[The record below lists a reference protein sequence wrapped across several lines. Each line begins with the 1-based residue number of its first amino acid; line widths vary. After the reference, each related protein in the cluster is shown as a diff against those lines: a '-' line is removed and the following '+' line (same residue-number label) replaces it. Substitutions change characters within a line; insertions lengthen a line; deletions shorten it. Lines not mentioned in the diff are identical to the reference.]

1 MASRKNAKFST
12 KIQFYLKHRESRIL
26 KLCNDTIGPVPND
39 SLTRAIFKLLS
50 KPVDNRRIIQLLAEN
65 NKKRTSTKSTAS
77 HSTLKTPQM
86 TPQMTPQTTMTTT
99 TLTSSAFTGALPL
112 IAGTGTTSSVT
123 PFSGAAA
130 STSVVPSLPEYQKE
144 VERFRGRII
153 CQDNTCI
160 IDPAASPKNDNNS
173 NPRTHSFRIVSFS
186 KEGNSGS
193 SSSSNG
199 GGSGSHKASSSSD
212 CSSSPLGGDGGRDSV
227 DEQIHNLSSP
237 PAASTQAGLKA
248 ILMCFSCKLSFGT
261 CRSFIAHAKMEHSLT
276 LNDYE
281 RMLLEKN
288 YSSAIIQTNTERQFY
303 FLVPFEEKS
312 SANSSSSNPSI
323 KSSMDSGEERFKSS
337 ISHGLSSAVGGGGS
351 QQLSP
356 QQQQQQQ
363 QVEQHPSSVTSPE
376 KSPGSI
382 SFEGGF
388 PKLTPSSMLYDMD
401 NKLQA
406 SWKLAAEKYSNAM
419 NESVA
424 AAAAAAAVAAAQ
436 EEKNA
441 ASGKLLTDFLTQ
453 QKMLSAAE
461 NLYNKQNKFLE
472 LMNTNPLAAAAA
484 KAAAVTGSGVDGSS
498 DFQMA
503 KKYNA
508 MDLYKQLMAANNF
521 RPEVLDLKEELK
533 SEHQI
538 SVKKLETEASAA
550 FRNSNFAPN
559 ISTRNSCKT
568 LKCPQ
573 CNWHYKYQETLEIHM
588 REKHPDGET
597 ACSYCL
603 AGQQHPRLARGE
615 SYTCGYKPYRCDICN
630 YSTTTKGNLSIHMQ
644 SDKHLNNMQDL
655 NGMMNKGNQNFLNLA
670 TLQATEKV
678 NTSRNQYMQAT
689 SPLSLTTKL
698 APSPKE
704 SQPSSYDSNRPKS
717 FFKCDICNYDTNI
730 ARNLRIHMTSEKH
743 ISNLNSLQSSYSQL
757 KNLQSMSSSAAA
769 ENLDYLSA
777 LNLNAL
783 KDESSSLSSRVED
796 YSNSTLKPLSIPSSP
811 FAPIDPTPPISSSTA
826 NSTPTPESLFLNNPS
841 PFSASSDTDRLA
853 AGEFYQLD
861 EDKNPLHFEP
871 PIRITLDP
879 STYYTC
885 LICSDF
891 DTNNLEELKKHVIK
905 DRLTSNIAM
914 DTIVIAA
921 ASCECLLCGFR
932 SQTAD
937 KHDLERHLKTEAH
950 LKRLDLMIHLLEG
963 RDKAIGKLRQFCGS
977 ELYKKL
983 SLIFPLAEE
992 SKFPYEEMPSIG
1004 EISRSP
1010 LSLLLEP
1017 KTELVEREFG
1027 TSNGIDNEG
1036 CQPHPDNVQIKCNC
1050 CNYYTTSLEK
1060 IGIHSLSE
1068 KHIFRRICFDYLL
1081 LISSEKNT
1089 TTGGGGSLSPL
1100 NLQQQHCMKGEE
1112 NRPGS
1117 AGSGGGGLLLRPGQQ
1132 HLMLTCV
1139 PCGYKTD
1146 HIYYMIHHL
1155 RKSCKVEQNI
1165 NLLGLRNIFK
1175 LTPKGADPQD
1185 AMDSASAAT
1194 GDNNNG
1200 STTLGTLC
1208 SILQEKKPWNGENCN
1223 GKNGGSGGTGN
1234 TTGSTGSSGSGTNG
1248 EGTCKDRCLVCSVCN
1263 NFSSKKINVMQHLL
1277 ANHNVGNELLG
1288 QDFPTLNVPSAI
1300 QKKPFD
1306 YLRTLTEARSA
1317 QNLRL
1322 IEKVTFMNDTF
1333 AFKENCN
1340 DLKHGNLAEIL
1351 ETYMGGGGGKDGEK
1365 MEKHQTQTVSCPLCP
1380 ETFLDQVNVETHV
1393 IRVHNIKMEGLNRLL
1408 KLVDTSQFLKTTK
1421 QQQLGSSPDKSPKKE
1436 TSPSPEIKCS
1446 FCKVCFDS
1454 MVDLKIHCNESNHF
1468 KRNAD
1473 SEDLACF
1480 LNDCKDAFDNLSDLH
1495 QHFKANHLNF
1505 LISENHTYKYRC
1517 KLCPF
1522 AFKTHEKLNR
1532 HLFYHSL
1539 RESTKCFYCDA
1550 TFKNINSLTGHIAEK
1565 HPQESTA
1572 QKGATDTQQ
1581 QESASILFFKDLKRK
1596 MMNNKNGMSP
1606 KSDRSQA
1613 RDSADEDRLSEKSM
1627 SSKSSLYYD
1636 KSLDGSDGGG
1646 VGGGGKLACT
1656 DCRFNF
1662 TDAAALERHMATAF
1676 HMSKEKEKAAADSL
1690 AGMVNK
1696 QQLFY
1701 DIKSEKFTNPNR
1713 PFKCTICMESFT
1725 QKNILLV
1732 HYNSVSHLNKL
1743 KKLKSD
1749 KQQQQQPSH
1758 QFPFQIGASMGEGG
1772 GDGCEHGDR
1781 TPMDFKPFGLQMFG
1795 EGGEKRKDLEEKET
1809 ARKKFKCDI
1818 CNVAYSQGSTLD
1830 IHMRSV
1836 LHQTR
1841 ACRLQERSMFNN
1853 QLQNMDCK
1861 KKSEFPLI
1869 QTIPESH
1876 ESPNFIDD
1884 TPLRKLKSPAELQQ
1898 QQQTVQQQQ
1907 QQQQLTPQP
1916 PMLNPMMGALGLATA
1931 GVPAMDK
1938 PEIVLCECCFQV
1950 FHNKATLET
1959 HLELS
1964 PECLA
1969 LKKKLLDSSNVAQE
1983 NFVESFQQQ
1992 QALNDLTKVNPLP
2005 GFDLNPEALLGKT
2018 PFPLDPT
2025 ANLMDPNFLKNA
2037 SLLQFATDPNNKLG
2051 PNALNV
2057 LNFMHFH
2064 HLMSLSYLN
2073 LAPQLN
2079 FGAVP
2084 QKVPDITAKTDL
2096 EKVIPVDKTKLPPG
2110 MLQSNLNGKPP
2121 LDMNLMAHN
2130 LENKMPPQPPQ
2141 QQPCTQKRARTRITD
2156 EQLRILRSH
2165 FDINNSPSEESIQEM
2180 SMKANLPPKVVKH
2193 WFRNTLFKER
2203 QRSKDSPY
2211 NFSIPPSTKLN
2222 VEEYERTGETKVVDL
2237 DTSFKSNDSQDISQN
2252 AVDLKMNEMK
2262 QSFSKSLMESL
2273 SKHQANQELGNFQLN
2288 KNLFP
2293 DNFANDFQ
2301 AQHEQASQLQANVAN
2316 FFSQAPD
2323 LNLNNLGKELMSNK
2337 KKKIKSETSSN
2348 ASPIPADLQIDSSNS
2363 SPLPM
2368 RPPSAISLKKHMEA
2382 RPLGTPVL
2390 MEEIKIP
2397 SPIESPVLS
2406 PPSSITSGM
2415 HQQMAQNQAIT
2426 CSNGKRANRT
2436 RFTDYQIKV
2445 LQEFFEN
2452 NSYPKDSD
2460 LEYLS
2465 KLLMLSPRVI
2475 VVWFQNA
2482 RQKQRKIYE
2491 NQPNPTFETD
2501 EKKAININ
2509 YTCKKCNLVFQRYY
2523 ELIRHQKNHCFKEES
2538 NKRSA
2543 KAQLAA
2549 AQIAHSF
2556 TSGSE
2561 DSDSSLDVSRRDF
2574 QPRENDCPF

>member
-12 KIQFYLKHRESRIL
+12 QVQFYLKHRETRIL
-26 KLCNDTIGPVPND
+26 KLCNDTIGSVPND
-39 SLTRAIFKLLS
+39 SLSRAIFKLLS
-50 KPVDNRRIIQLLAEN
+50 KPVDNRRIIQLLAD
-65 NKKRTSTKSTAS
+65 KRSSTKSTAS
-77 HSTLKTPQM
+77 HSTVK
-86 TPQMTPQTTMTTT
+86 TPQTTGTP
-99 TLTSSAFTGALPL
+99 TGALTATIP
-112 IAGTGTTSSVT
+112 TSLAT
-123 PFSGAAA
+123 A
-130 STSVVPSLPEYQKE
+130 SAPAPASLSLPEYQKD

-160 IDPAASPKNDNNS
+160 IDPMASPKNDNNS

-186 KEGNSGS
+186 KESSNSNS
-193 SSSSNG
+193 SS
-199 GGSGSHKASSSSD
+199 HKVSSD
-212 CSSSPLGGDGGRDSV
+212 CSSSPLGGDGGLDSAE
-227 DEQIHNLSSP
+227 EQAQNLSSTST
-237 PAASTQAGLKA
+237 ASTQQAGHKA

-288 YSSAIIQTNTERQFY
+288 YSSAIIQTTTEKQFY

-312 SANSSSSNPSI
+312 SANNNNNNNNNNITSI
-323 KSSMDSGEERFKSS
+323 KSSMESGEERFKSGS
-337 ISHGLSSAVGGGGS
+337 GTGSNGGHS

-356 QQQQQQQ
+356 LQQAHHHQQQQQQQ
-363 QVEQHPSSVTSPE
+363 LQPTSVQTPE

-382 SFEGGF
+382 SYDGVY

-406 SWKLAAEKYSNAM
+406 SWKLAAEKYNNAM

-424 AAAAAAAVAAAQ
+424 AAAAAAAAAAQ

-441 ASGKLLTDFLTQ
+441 AASGKMLTDFLTQ

-461 NLYNKQNKFLE
+461 NLYSKQNKFLE
-472 LMNTNPLAAAAA
+472 LMNSNPLAAASA
-484 KAAAVTGSGVDGSS
+484 KAAAAAGAGTDGAS
-498 DFQMA
+498 DYHLA

-508 MDLYKQLMAANNF
+508 MDLYKQLMAANTF
-521 RPEVLDLKEELK
+521 RPEGLELK
-533 SEHQI
+533 DELKAEHQI
-538 SVKKLETEASAA
+538 SVKKLETEPTAA
-550 FRNSNFAPN
+550 FRNNSFAPN

-670 TLQATEKV
+670 TLQANEKV
-678 NTSRNQYMQAT
+678 NTSRNQYMPAT
-689 SPLSLTTKL
+689 SPLSLSTKL
-698 APSPKE
+698 PQQTKE
-704 SQPSSYDSNRPKS
+704 SPSSYEPNRPKS

-743 ISNLNSLQSSYSQL
+743 ISNLNSLQSSYNQL
-757 KNLQSMSSSAAA
+757 KNLQTMSSPES
-769 ENLDYLSA
+769 LDYLSA

-783 KDESSSLSSRVED
+783 KEESPLNRVED
-796 YSNSTLKPLSIPSSP
+796 YTNSTLKPLPISSSP
-811 FAPIDPTPPISSSTA
+811 FAPIDPTPVSTA

-841 PFSASSDTDRLA
+841 PFSGGSEAERSTTSD
-853 AGEFYQLD
+853 FQQHQQHQQLD

-871 PIRITLDP
+871 PIRVTLDP

-932 SQTAD
+932 ASPTAD
-937 KHDLERHLKTEAH
+937 KQHELERHLKSEAH

-963 RDKAIGKLRQFCGS
+963 RDKAVGKLKQFCGT
-977 ELYKKL
+977 ELFKKL

-992 SKFPYEEMPSIG
+992 SKFPFEEMPSIG

-1010 LSLLLEP
+1010 LTLLLEP
-1017 KTELVEREFG
+1017 KTELIERDFG
-1027 TSNGIDNEG
+1027 GSNGIENEG
-1036 CQPHPDNVQIKCNC
+1036 NHPHPDNVQIKCNC

-1060 IGIHSLSE
+1060 IGLHSLSE

-1081 LISSEKNT
+1081 LISSEKNASS
-1089 TTGGGGSLSPL
+1089 GGPSSPL
-1100 NLQQQHCMKGEE
+1100 NLQHNSMKGEDG
-1112 NRPGS
+1112 RPGS
-1117 AGSGGGGLLLRPGQQ
+1117 AASLLLRGGGQ
-1132 HLMLTCV
+1132 LMLTCV
-1139 PCGYKTD
+1139 PCGFKTD

-1175 LTPKGADPQD
+1175 LTPKGADSQD

-1194 GDNNNG
+1194 GDNSG
-1200 STTLGTLC
+1200 GAAVSALC

-1223 GKNGGSGGTGN
+1223 GKTGGAGSGGD
-1234 TTGSTGSSGSGTNG
+1234 
-1248 EGTCKDRCLVCSVCN
+1248 GTCKDRCLVCSVCN

-1277 ANHNVGNELLG
+1277 ANHNIGNELLA
-1288 QDFPTLNVPSAI
+1288 QDFPSLSVPSTI

-1322 IEKVTFMNDTF
+1322 IEKVTFMNDSF
-1333 AFKENCN
+1333 ALKENCN

-1351 ETYMGGGGGKDGEK
+1351 ENYMGGKGDGEK
-1365 MEKHQTQTVSCPLCP
+1365 EKEKHQTQTVSCPLCP

-1421 QQQLGSSPDKSPKKE
+1421 QQQLGSPDKSPKKE
-1436 TSPSPEIKCS
+1436 STSPSPEIKCS

-1495 QHFKANHLNF
+1495 HHFKANHLNF

-1550 TFKNINSLTGHIAEK
+1550 HFKNINSLTSHIAEK
-1565 HPQESTA
+1565 HPQESSAT
-1572 QKGATDTQQ
+1572 KGANE
-1581 QESASILFFKDLKRK
+1581 ESASILFFKDLKRK
-1596 MMNNKNGMSP
+1596 MLNSKNGMSP
-1606 KSDRSQA
+1606 KSDRSQT

-1627 SSKSSLYYD
+1627 SSKSSFYYD

-1646 VGGGGKLACT
+1646 SGGGGKFACS
-1656 DCRFNF
+1656 DCRFSF
-1662 TDAAALERHMATAF
+1662 TDSAALERHMATAF
-1676 HMSKEKEKAAADSL
+1676 HMSKEREKAAADSI
-1690 AGMVNK
+1690 AGAVNSK

-1743 KKLKSD
+1743 KKFKSD
-1749 KQQQQQPSH
+1749 KQQQQF
-1758 QFPFQIGASMGEGG
+1758 QFQLGASMGDS
-1772 GDGCEHGDR
+1772 GDGCEHGEKLQHQQQQQQ
-1781 TPMDFKPFGLQMFG
+1781 PDFKAFGLPMFA
-1795 EGGEKRKDLEEKET
+1795 ESGEKRKDIEEKET

-1818 CNVAYSQGSTLD
+1818 CNVAYTQGSTLD

-1841 ACRLQERSMFNN
+1841 ACRLQERSMFGS
-1853 QLQNMDCK
+1853 QLPNMEK
-1861 KKSEFPLI
+1861 KKSDFPLI

-1884 TPLRKLKSPAELQQ
+1884 TPMRKIKSPAELQQ
-1898 QQQTVQQQQ
+1898 QQSHQQQQ
-1907 QQQQLTPQP
+1907 PLSQPQLPQQPPP
-1916 PMLNPMMGALGLATA
+1916 PMLNPMMGALGLGGLAA
-1931 GVPAMDK
+1931 VDK
-1938 PEIVLCECCFQV
+1938 PEIALCECCFQV
-1950 FHNKATLET
+1950 FPNKSTLEN

-1964 PECLA
+1964 PECSA
-1969 LKKKLLDSSNVAQE
+1969 LKKKMMENNPPPE
-1983 NFVESFQQQ
+1983 NFADGFQQ
-1992 QALNDLTKVNPLP
+1992 QALNELAKVNSLP
-2005 GFDLNPEALLGKT
+2005 GFDLTPEALLGKT

-2037 SLLQFATDPNNKLG
+2037 SLLQFATDPTNKLG

-2084 QKVPDITAKTDL
+2084 GAPKVPDMTGKSDL
-2096 EKVIPVDKTKLPPG
+2096 EKAISAEKSKMQSVG
-2110 MLQSNLNGKPP
+2110 MPQNLNGKSP
-2121 LDMNLMAHN
+2121 LEMNLMAHS
-2130 LENKMPPQPPQ
+2130 LESKMPPQPPQ

-2180 SMKANLPPKVVKH
+2180 SLKANLPPKVVKH

-2222 VEEYERTGETKVVDL
+2222 VEEYERTGETKVTDL
-2237 DTSFKSNDSQDISQN
+2237 DSSYKSNESQDLSQN

-2262 QSFSKSLMESL
+2262 QNFSKSLMESL
-2273 SKHQANQELGNFQLN
+2273 SKHQATQEMGNFQLN

-2293 DNFANDFQ
+2293 ETFGNDFQ
-2301 AQHEQASQLQANVAN
+2301 PQHEPAPQIQVNVAN
-2316 FFSQAPD
+2316 FFSQTPD
-2323 LNLNNLGKELMSNK
+2323 LTSLSKEIMSNK
-2337 KKKIKSETSSN
+2337 KKKIKSESSN
-2348 ASPIPADLQIDSSNS
+2348 ESPIPADLQIDSTNS

-2368 RPPSAISLKKHMEA
+2368 RPPSVISLKKHMDN
-2382 RPLGTPVL
+2382 RSHGNPGGM
-2390 MEEIKIP
+2390 MEEMKIP
-2397 SPIESPVLS
+2397 SPIDSPVIS
-2406 PPSSITSGM
+2406 PPVSMAGGM
-2415 HQQMAQNQAIT
+2415 HQQMAQNQSVT

>member
-1 MASRKNAKFST
+1 M
-12 KIQFYLKHRESRIL
+12 
-26 KLCNDTIGPVPND
+26 
-39 SLTRAIFKLLS
+39 
-50 KPVDNRRIIQLLAEN
+50 DNRRIIPLLAD
-65 NKKRTSTKSTAS
+65 KKRTSTKSTAS
-77 HSTLKTPQM
+77 HSTVKTSTATTA
-86 TPQMTPQTTMTTT
+86 TPTTESPVTAALTAALAATTT
-99 TLTSSAFTGALPL
+99 
-112 IAGTGTTSSVT
+112 
-123 PFSGAAA
+123 AA
-130 STSVVPSLPEYQKE
+130 SCTASSTPVSGLSSLSSLPEYQKD

-186 KEGNSGS
+186 KESTGN
-193 SSSSNG
+193 
-199 GGSGSHKASSSSD
+199 KSD
-212 CSSSPLGGDGGRDSV
+212 TSSSPLGGSDGGRDSV
-227 DEQIHNLSSP
+227 GEEQAQNLSSSSP
-237 PAASTQAGLKA
+237 TSTASTQAGHKA

-312 SANSSSSNPSI
+312 SANSTNINNNNSINTSTSI
-323 KSSMDSGEERFKSS
+323 KTTMMDSEERMRSGS
-337 ISHGLSSAVGGGGS
+337 GINSNGGS
-351 QQLSP
+351 QQPSP
-356 QQQQQQQ
+356 QQQQQQLQ
-363 QVEQHPSSVTSPE
+363 QSLQQQQQATQLQQQQQQQHQQQQSPQLLTPD
-376 KSPGSI
+376 KSPGPI
-382 SFEGGF
+382 NFDGGF
-388 PKLTPSSMLYDMD
+388 PKLAPSSMLYDMD

-406 SWKLAAEKYSNAM
+406 SWKLAAEKYNNVM
-419 NESVA
+419 NESVAVA
-424 AAAAAAAVAAAQ
+424 AAAAAAAAAQ

-441 ASGKLLTDFLTQ
+441 ASGKALADFLTQ

-461 NLYNKQNKFLE
+461 NLYSKQNKFLE
-472 LMNTNPLAAAAA
+472 LMNSNPLAAAAA
-484 KAAAVTGSGVDGSS
+484 NAAAAGTAVDGAS
-498 DFQMA
+498 DFHLA

-521 RPEVLDLKEELK
+521 RPEGLDTLKEELK
-533 SEHQI
+533 PEHQI
-538 SVKKLETEASAA
+538 SVKKLETEPTGA
-550 FRNSNFAPN
+550 FRGNSFAPN

-670 TLQATEKV
+670 TLQPTEKV

-689 SPLSLTTKL
+689 SPLSLSTKL
-698 APSPKE
+698 TQQQVKE
-704 SQPSSYDSNRPKS
+704 TQHTNYDANRPKS

-757 KNLQSMSSSAAA
+757 KNLQTMSSP
-769 ENLDYLSA
+769 EGLDYLSA

-783 KDESSSLSSRVED
+783 KEDNPLNRVED
-796 YSNSTLKPLSIPSSP
+796 YTNSSLKSLSIPTSP
-811 FAPIDPTPPISSSTA
+811 FAPIDPTPVSTA
-826 NSTPTPESLFLNNPS
+826 NSTPTPESIFLNNPS
-841 PFSASSDTDRLA
+841 PFSAGSEPDRNASGPLD
-853 AGEFYQLD
+853 FQQQLD

-871 PIRITLDP
+871 PIRLTLDP

-914 DTIVIAA
+914 DSIVIAA

-932 SQTAD
+932 SPTAD

-963 RDKAIGKLRQFCGS
+963 RDKAIGKLKHFCGP
-977 ELYKKL
+977 ELFKKL
-983 SLIFPLAEE
+983 AMIFPLPEE
-992 SKFPYEEMPSIG
+992 TKFPYEEMPSIG

-1010 LSLLLEP
+1010 LTLLLEP
-1017 KTELVEREFG
+1017 KTELVEREFNGDCEG
-1027 TSNGIDNEG
+1027 T
-1036 CQPHPDNVQIKCNC
+1036 QPHPDNVQIKCNC

-1081 LISSEKNT
+1081 LISSEKNAAS
-1089 TTGGGGSLSPL
+1089 GGGSGGSLSPL
-1100 NLQQQHCMKGEE
+1100 NLQQSVKGEDG
-1112 NRPGS
+1112 RPGS
-1117 AGSGGGGLLLRPGQQ
+1117 AAMLLRGGQ
-1132 HLMLTCV
+1132 LMLTCV
-1139 PCGYKTD
+1139 PCGFKTD

-1155 RKSCKVEQNI
+1155 KKSCKVEQNI

-1175 LTPKGADPQD
+1175 LTPKGADSQD

-1194 GDNNNG
+1194 GDNNGAN
-1200 STTLGTLC
+1200 TVNALC

-1223 GKNGGSGGTGN
+1223 GKGGAGGGAAGSNGNGSG
-1234 TTGSTGSSGSGTNG
+1234 SSEASS

-1277 ANHNVGNELLG
+1277 QNHNVGNELLA
-1288 QDFPTLNVPSAI
+1288 QDYPNLNVPSAM

-1333 AFKENCN
+1333 GMKENCN
-1340 DLKHGNLAEIL
+1340 DLKHGNLAEML
-1351 ETYMGGGGGKDGEK
+1351 ENFMGGGKDDGEK
-1365 MEKHQTQTVSCPLCP
+1365 VEKNSIQTVSCPLCP

-1421 QQQLGSSPDKSPKKE
+1421 QQQQLGSPDKSPKKE

-1550 TFKNINSLTGHIAEK
+1550 HFKNINSLTGHIAEK
-1565 HPQESTA
+1565 HPQESAA
-1572 QKGATDTQQ
+1572 QKGADGQQ
-1581 QESASILFFKDLKRK
+1581 SESASILFFKDLKRK
-1596 MMNNKNGMSP
+1596 MMNHKNGMSP
-1606 KSDRSQA
+1606 KSDRSQT

-1627 SSKSSLYYD
+1627 SSKSSLYYE

-1646 VGGGGKLACT
+1646 MKFTCN
-1656 DCRFNF
+1656 DCKFSF
-1662 TDAAALERHMATAF
+1662 MDAAALERHVTTVF
-1676 HMSKEKEKAAADSL
+1676 HMPKEKDKSGGEGL

-1743 KKLKSD
+1743 KKFKTE
-1749 KQQQQQPSH
+1749 KQQQ
-1758 QFPFQIGASMGEGG
+1758 FPFAMGDGG
-1772 GDGCEHGDR
+1772 GDGGDMGGGKDMMSGLQ
-1781 TPMDFKPFGLQMFG
+1781 PDFKAFGLPLLG
-1795 EGGEKRKDLEEKET
+1795 DVGEKRKDIEEKET

-1818 CNVAYSQGSTLD
+1818 CNVAYTQGSTLD

-1841 ACRLQERSMFNN
+1841 ACRLQERSMFG
-1853 QLQNMDCK
+1853 QLQVTDK
-1861 KKSEFPLI
+1861 KKSDFPLI

-1884 TPLRKLKSPAELQQ
+1884 VPLRKIKSPAEQQ
-1898 QQQTVQQQQ
+1898 R
-1907 QQQQLTPQP
+1907 QQQQLQQQHLQQQELPQPPQIPQQP
-1916 PMLNPMMGALGLATA
+1916 PMLNPMLGAFGLGAA
-1931 GVPAMDK
+1931 AAAAIDK
-1938 PEIVLCECCFQV
+1938 PEIVLCECCFQL
-1950 FHNKATLET
+1950 FPNKATLEN

-1964 PECLA
+1964 PECSA
-1969 LKKKLLDSSNVAQE
+1969 IKKKIMENNAPPPE
-1983 NFVESFQQQ
+1983 NFNESFQQQ
-1992 QALNDLTKVNPLP
+1992 ALNELAKVNNTLP
-2005 GFDLNPEALLGKT
+2005 GFDLTPEALLGKT

-2084 QKVPDITAKTDL
+2084 PKVPEINAKTDL
-2096 EKVIPVDKTKLPPG
+2096 EKVIPVDKTKLPPVV
-2110 MLQSNLNGKPP
+2110 LPPNLNGKSP
-2121 LDMNLMAHN
+2121 LELNLMQHQ
-2130 LENKMPPQPPQ
+2130 LESKLPPQPPQ

-2156 EQLRILRSH
+2156 DQLRILRSH

-2180 SMKANLPPKVVKH
+2180 SLKANLPPKVVKH

-2222 VEEYERTGETKVVDL
+2222 VEEYERTGETKVTDL
-2237 DTSFKSNDSQDISQN
+2237 QSNDSQDTSQN
-2252 AVDLKMNEMK
+2252 STDTKMNEIK

-2273 SKHQANQELGNFQLN
+2273 SKHQASQEMGNLQLS
-2288 KNLFP
+2288 KQLFP
-2293 DNFANDFQ
+2293 DPFGTPDFQ
-2301 AQHEQASQLQANVAN
+2301 TQHEQAAQLQANVAN
-2316 FFSQAPD
+2316 FFAQAP
-2323 LNLNNLGKELMSNK
+2323 EVTPNK
-2337 KKKIKSETSSN
+2337 KKKIKSESCN
-2348 ASPIPADLQIDSSNS
+2348 ASPVPADLQIDSTNS

-2368 RPPSAISLKKHMEA
+2368 RPPSAISLKKHMSDP
-2382 RPLGTPVL
+2382 RPPLGQPIL
-2390 MEEIKIP
+2390 MEEMKNT
-2397 SPIESPVLS
+2397 SPIDSPVLS
-2406 PPSSITSGM
+2406 PPSSMAGGM
-2415 HQQMAQNQAIT
+2415 LSQQQLSQNQAAIT

-2501 EKKAININ
+2501 DKKGININ

-2561 DSDSSLDVSRRDF
+2561 DSDSSMDVSRRDF
-2574 QPRENDCPF
+2574 GPRENDFPL

>member
-50 KPVDNRRIIQLLAEN
+50 KPVDNKRLIQLLAE
-65 NKKRTSTKSTAS
+65 KKRCSTKSTAS
-77 HSTLKTPQM
+77 HSTLKTPQQQP
-86 TPQMTPQTTMTTT
+86 TPLTVPTAS
-99 TLTSSAFTGALPL
+99 TLSGAVTGAV
-112 IAGTGTTSSVT
+112 A
-123 PFSGAAA
+123 
-130 STSVVPSLPEYQKE
+130 LPEYQKE

-186 KEGNSGS
+186 KEGSNGNNGS
-193 SSSSNG
+193 SSNSNT
-199 GGSGSHKASSSSD
+199 GSGKSASSD
-212 CSSSPLGGDGGRDSV
+212 CSSSPLGGDGGRDSM
-227 DEQIHNLSSP
+227 DEQVQNLSTP
-237 PAASTQAGLKA
+237 PAASTQAGHKA

-312 SANSSSSNPSI
+312 SANNSNNPSI
-323 KSSMDSGEERFKSS
+323 KSSMESEERFKSG
-337 ISHGLSSAVGGGGS
+337 IAALSN

-363 QVEQHPSSVTSPE
+363 VQQHQQQQQQQQQHQLPVQAPE

-382 SFEGGF
+382 NFDSGF

-406 SWKLAAEKYSNAM
+406 SWKLAAEKYNNAM

-484 KAAAVTGSGVDGSS
+484 KAAVTGAGVDATS

-521 RPEVLDLKEELK
+521 RPEGLELKEELK

-698 APSPKE
+698 TQQPKE
-704 SQPSSYDSNRPKS
+704 SPSSYETSRPKS

-743 ISNLNSLQSSYSQL
+743 ISNLNSLQSSFSQL
-757 KNLQSMSSSAAA
+757 KNLQSMSSA

-777 LNLNAL
+777 LSLNAL
-783 KDESSSLSSRVED
+783 KDDPTLSRVED
-796 YSNSTLKPLSIPSSP
+796 YSSNALKPLSIPSSP
-811 FAPIDPTPPISSSTA
+811 FAPIDPTPGSTA

-841 PFSASSDTDRLA
+841 PFSGGSDTERLA
-853 AGEFYQLD
+853 AGEFHQLD

-871 PIRITLDP
+871 PIRVTLDP

-932 SQTAD
+932 SPNGPD

-950 LKRLDLMIHLLEG
+950 LKRLDVMIHLLEG

-977 ELYKKL
+977 ELFKKL
-983 SLIFPLAEE
+983 SLIFPLATEE
-992 SKFPYEEMPSIG
+992 TKFPYEEMPSIG

-1017 KTELVEREFG
+1017 KTELVVDREFG
-1027 TSNGIDNEG
+1027 GINGLDNEG
-1036 CQPHPDNVQIKCNC
+1036 TQPHPDNVQIKCNC

-1081 LISSEKNT
+1081 LISSEKNASA
-1089 TTGGGGSLSPL
+1089 GSGGSLSPL
-1100 NLQQQHCMKGEE
+1100 NLQHSMKQEE
-1112 NRPGS
+1112 NRPGV
-1117 AGSGGGGLLLRPGQQ
+1117 GC
-1132 HLMLTCV
+1132 LMLTCV

-1155 RKSCKVEQNI
+1155 KKSCKVEQNI

-1175 LTPKGADPQD
+1175 LTPKGAESQD

-1200 STTLGTLC
+1200 GSGGGGSGSGSGGSSSSSSTSSTLGTLC

-1223 GKNGGSGGTGN
+1223 GKSGSISASGVTTGTAGSGHNGDGGGS
-1234 TTGSTGSSGSGTNG
+1234 
-1248 EGTCKDRCLVCSVCN
+1248 TCKDRCLVCSVCN
-1263 NFSSKKINVMQHLL
+1263 DFSSKKINVMQHLL
-1277 ANHNVGNELLG
+1277 ANHNIGNELLA
-1288 QDFPTLNVPSAI
+1288 QDFPNLNVPSTM

-1306 YLRTLTEARSA
+1306 YLRTLTEARCA

-1351 ETYMGGGGGKDGEK
+1351 ESYMGGGKDGDGDK
-1365 MEKHQTQTVSCPLCP
+1365 IEKHHLQTVSCPLCP

-1550 TFKNINSLTGHIAEK
+1550 TFKNINSLTSHITEK
-1565 HPQESTA
+1565 HPQESSA
-1572 QKGATDTQQ
+1572 PKGGSETQQ
-1581 QESASILFFKDLKRK
+1581 QQDAASILFFKDLKRK

-1606 KSDRSQA
+1606 KSDRSQT

-1646 VGGGGKLACT
+1646 GGGGTVVAKISCN

-1690 AGMVNK
+1690 AGMANK

-1749 KQQQQQPSH
+1749 KQHP
-1758 QFPFQIGASMGEGG
+1758 FPFQIGAAMGE
-1772 GDGCEHGDR
+1772 GDGCEHGGGGDKQ
-1781 TPMDFKPFGLQMFG
+1781 PPDFKPFGMQMFA

-1818 CNVAYSQGSTLD
+1818 CNVAYTQGSTLD

-1853 QLQNMDCK
+1853 QLQPLDK
-1861 KKSEFPLI
+1861 KKPEFSLI

-1884 TPLRKLKSPAELQQ
+1884 TPMRKIKSPADLQPQPQLPQQ
-1898 QQQTVQQQQ
+1898 QQQMPQQ
-1907 QQQQLTPQP
+1907 PA
-1916 PMLNPMMGALGLATA
+1916 MLNPMMGALGLGGTMT
-1931 GVPAMDK
+1931 GLDK
-1938 PEIVLCECCFQV
+1938 PEIAICECCFQV
-1950 FHNKATLET
+1950 FPNKPTLET

-1969 LKKKLLDSSNVAQE
+1969 LKKKMMENSNPTPE
-1983 NFVESFQQQ
+1983 NFAEGFQQ
-1992 QALNDLTKVNPLP
+1992 QALNELAKVNPLP
-2005 GFDLNPEALLGKT
+2005 GFDLTPEALLGKS
-2018 PFPLDPT
+2018 PFPMDPT

-2084 QKVPDITAKTDL
+2084 PKVPDITAKTDL

-2110 MLQSNLNGKPP
+2110 VMQSNLNGKPP
-2121 LDMNLMAHN
+2121 LDLNLMSHN
-2130 LENKMPPQPPQ
+2130 LESKMPPQPPQ

-2180 SMKANLPPKVVKH
+2180 SIKANLPPKVVKH

-2237 DTSFKSNDSQDISQN
+2237 DTSFKSNDSQDTSQN
-2252 AVDLKMNEMK
+2252 AVDLKLNEMK

-2293 DNFANDFQ
+2293 DNFGSDFQ
-2301 AQHEQASQLQANVAN
+2301 SQHDQASQLQANVAN

-2323 LNLNNLGKELMSNK
+2323 LNNLNLSKELMSNK

-2348 ASPIPADLQIDSSNS
+2348 ASPTPVDLQIDSSNS

-2382 RPLGTPVL
+2382 RPLGTPGL

-2397 SPIESPVLS
+2397 SPIESPVIS
-2406 PPSSITSGM
+2406 PPTSIAGGL
-2415 HQQMAQNQAIT
+2415 HQQLSQNQAVT

-2561 DSDSSLDVSRRDF
+2561 DSDSSMDVSRREF

>member
-50 KPVDNRRIIQLLAEN
+50 KPVDNKRIIQLLAD
-65 NKKRTSTKSTAS
+65 KKRSSTKSTAS
-77 HSTLKTPQM
+77 HSTMKTPQTA
-86 TPQMTPQTTMTTT
+86 TPTTT
-99 TLTSSAFTGALPL
+99 TFTSTAFPGLPL
-112 IAGTGTTSSVT
+112 VTGTGTTSSVT
-123 PFSGAAA
+123 VPGTGLGAA
-130 STSVVPSLPEYQKE
+130 VSLPEYQKE

-160 IDPAASPKNDNNS
+160 IDPAASLKNDNNS

-186 KEGNSGS
+186 KEGGSNGS
-193 SSSSNG
+193 S
-199 GGSGSHKASSSSD
+199 SHKASSSSD

-227 DEQIHNLSSP
+227 DEQVRNLGSP
-237 PAASTQAGLKA
+237 LAASTQAGHKA

-312 SANSSSSNPSI
+312 SANSIPSI
-323 KSSMDSGEERFKSS
+323 KSSVESGEERFKSS
-337 ISHGLSSAVGGGGS
+337 ISHSLSSGSGGGS

-356 QQQQQQQ
+356 QQQQVQQIQ
-363 QVEQHPSSVTSPE
+363 SSVTTPE

-382 SFEGGF
+382 SFDGGF

-406 SWKLAAEKYSNAM
+406 SWKLAAEKYNNAM

-484 KAAAVTGSGVDGSS
+484 KAAAVTGTGVDGSS

-521 RPEVLDLKEELK
+521 RPEGLDLKEELK

-538 SVKKLETEASAA
+538 SVKKLETEPSAA

-655 NGMMNKGNQNFLNLA
+655 NGMMNKGSQNFLNLA

-678 NTSRNQYMQAT
+678 NTSRNQYMQST

-698 APSPKE
+698 TQSPKE
-704 SQPSSYDSNRPKS
+704 SQPSSYESSRPKS

-757 KNLQSMSSSAAA
+757 KNLQNMSSA

-783 KDESSSLSSRVED
+783 KEESPLSRVED
-796 YSNSTLKPLSIPSSP
+796 YSNSSLKPLSMVSSP
-811 FAPIDPTPPISSSTA
+811 FASIESTPPISTA

-841 PFSASSDTDRLA
+841 PFSGSSDTDRLA
-853 AGEFYQLD
+853 AGEFHQLD

-1081 LISSEKNT
+1081 LISSEKNST
-1089 TTGGGGSLSPL
+1089 GGGSLSPL
-1100 NLQQQHCMKGEE
+1100 NLQQQHGMKSEE

-1117 AGSGGGGLLLRPGQQ
+1117 AGSGPLLRPG

-1175 LTPKGADPQD
+1175 LTPKGADSQD

-1200 STTLGTLC
+1200 TTALGTLC

-1223 GKNGGSGGTGN
+1223 GKSGSGTTGNVGSGGSGGGN
-1234 TTGSTGSSGSGTNG
+1234 GD
-1248 EGTCKDRCLVCSVCN
+1248 GTCKDRCLVCSVCN

-1277 ANHNVGNELLG
+1277 ANHNVGNELLA
-1288 QDFPTLNVPSAI
+1288 QDFSSMSVPSAI

-1322 IEKVTFMNDTF
+1322 IEKVTFMNDTS

-1351 ETYMGGGGGKDGEK
+1351 ETYMGGAGGKDGGEK
-1365 MEKHQTQTVSCPLCP
+1365 QEKHQVQTVSCPLCP

-1480 LNDCKDAFDNLSDLH
+1480 LNDCKDAFDNLADLH

-1550 TFKNINSLTGHIAEK
+1550 TFKNINSLTSHITEK

-1572 QKGATDTQQ
+1572 QKGATDSQ
-1581 QESASILFFKDLKRK
+1581 QESTSILFFKDLKRK

-1606 KSDRSQA
+1606 KSDRSQT

-1646 VGGGGKLACT
+1646 TGGGGKLSCM

-1662 TDAAALERHMATAF
+1662 TDTAALERHMATAF

-1749 KQQQQQPSH
+1749 KQQQQQQH
-1758 QFPFQIGASMGEGG
+1758 QFPFQIGASMGDG

-1781 TPMDFKPFGLQMFG
+1781 QSMDFKPFGLQMFG
-1795 EGGEKRKDLEEKET
+1795 EGGEKRKDLEEKEM

-1818 CNVAYSQGSTLD
+1818 CNVAYTQGSTLD

-1841 ACRLQERSMFNN
+1841 ACRLQERSMFSN
-1853 QLQNMDCK
+1853 QLQPVDSK
-1861 KKSEFPLI
+1861 KKPEFSLI
-1869 QTIPESH
+1869 HTIPESH

-1884 TPLRKLKSPAELQQ
+1884 TPLRKLKSPADLQQ
-1898 QQQTVQQQQ
+1898 QHQQLQQQQ
-1907 QQQQLTPQP
+1907 QQQQTIQPAPLTPQP
-1916 PMLNPMMGALGLATA
+1916 PMLNPMMGALGLGT
-1931 GVPAMDK
+1931 GVAAMEK
-1938 PEIVLCECCFQV
+1938 PEIVICECCFQV
-1950 FHNKATLET
+1950 FPNKSTLET

-1969 LKKKLLDSSNVAQE
+1969 VKKKLLEGNNPTPES
-1983 NFVESFQQQ
+1983 FVENFQQQ
-1992 QALNDLTKVNPLP
+1992 QVLNDLAKVNPLP
-2005 GFDLNPEALLGKT
+2005 GFDLSPEALLGKS

-2084 QKVPDITAKTDL
+2084 QKVPDMTAKNDL

-2121 LDMNLMAHN
+2121 LDMNMLAHN

-2180 SMKANLPPKVVKH
+2180 SLKANLPPKVVKH

-2237 DTSFKSNDSQDISQN
+2237 DTSFKSNDSQDTSQN

-2273 SKHQANQELGNFQLN
+2273 SKHQATQELGNFQLN

-2293 DNFANDFQ
+2293 DNFGNDFQ
-2301 AQHEQASQLQANVAN
+2301 TQHEQASQLQANVAN
-2316 FFSQAPD
+2316 FFSQAPE

-2337 KKKIKSETSSN
+2337 KKKIKSENSSN

-2382 RPLGTPVL
+2382 RPLGTPGL

-2397 SPIESPVLS
+2397 SPIDSPVIS
-2406 PPSSITSGM
+2406 PPSSISSGM

>member
-1 MASRKNAKFST
+1 MASSRKNAKFST

-26 KLCNDTIGPVPND
+26 KLCNDTLGPVPND
-39 SLTRAIFKLLS
+39 SLSRAIFKLLS
-50 KPVDNRRIIQLLAEN
+50 KPQVDNRRIIQLLAD
-65 NKKRTSTKSTAS
+65 KKRSSTKSTAS
-77 HSTLKTPQM
+77 HSTLKISSSSSAPSATSS
-86 TPQMTPQTTMTTT
+86 T
-99 TLTSSAFTGALPL
+99 TSSAA
-112 IAGTGTTSSVT
+112 ASAAAAA
-123 PFSGAAA
+123 FSAAVAAAA
-130 STSVVPSLPEYQKE
+130 STPAPATNASNAPAPATTTDYQKD

-173 NPRTHSFRIVSFS
+173 SSSNPRTHSFRIVSFS
-186 KEGNSGS
+186 KEGGTTAG
-193 SSSSNG
+193 SSSNG
-199 GGSGSHKASSSSD
+199 GDSGSTT
-212 CSSSPLGGDGGRDSV
+212 
-227 DEQIHNLSSP
+227 SSP
-237 PAASTQAGLKA
+237 PPPPALDPNSTAGSEQQSSPQNLTTTTTGGLKP

-261 CRSFIAHAKMEHSLT
+261 CRSFIAHAKMEHSLV

-288 YSSAIIQTNTERQFY
+288 YSSAIIQTATEKQFY

-312 SANSSSSNPSI
+312 SANSANNGSNSGSVSSNVSI
-323 KSSMDSGEERFKSS
+323 KEEERFKGSS
-337 ISHGLSSAVGGGGS
+337 SSSGS
-351 QQLSP
+351 NGAQLSP
-356 QQQQQQQ
+356 QQQQMQQLPPQ
-363 QVEQHPSSVTSPE
+363 SVVPAPE
-376 KSPGSI
+376 KSPNAFDAAS
-382 SFEGGF
+382 F

-419 NESVA
+419 NEAAAMAAAQQEQEKNA
-424 AAAAAAAVAAAQ
+424 AAAAAA
-436 EEKNA
+436 A

-453 QKMLSAAE
+453 QKMFSAAE
-461 NLYNKQNKFLE
+461 NLYSKQNKFLE
-472 LMNTNPLAAAAA
+472 LMNSTNPLAA
-484 KAAAVTGSGVDGSS
+484 VGNDS
-498 DFQMA
+498 QMAA

-521 RPEVLDLKEELK
+521 RPEPLDLKEELK
-533 SEHQI
+533 GGGIDQQQPQQQPQI
-538 SVKKLETEASAA
+538 SVKKLETDPSAAAA
-550 FRNSNFAPN
+550 FRNANSFAPN

-655 NGMMNKGNQNFLNLA
+655 NGMMGKGNPGFLNLA
-670 TLQATEKV
+670 TLQATEAKV

-689 SPLSLTTKL
+689 SPMSLSTKIGQVQQQQQQQQQQVQQPL
-698 APSPKE
+698 QQAKE
-704 SQPSSYDSNRPKS
+704 SPGSYDQQAGGKS
-717 FFKCDICNYDTNI
+717 FLKCDICNYGTNSP
-730 ARNLRIHMTSEKH
+730 RNLRIHMTSEKH
-743 ISNLNSLQSSYSQL
+743 ISNLNSLQSSYAQL
-757 KNLQSMSSSAAA
+757 KNLQSMPD
-769 ENLDYLSA
+769 NLDYLSA
-777 LNLNAL
+777 LSLNAL
-783 KDESSSLSSRVED
+783 KAQEQDPSLNRVED
-796 YSNSTLKPLSIPSSP
+796 YSANSLKSLSIPSSP
-811 FAPIDPTPPISSSTA
+811 FAPIDPTTASTA
-826 NSTPTPESLFLNNPS
+826 NSGAPTPESLFLNNPS
-841 PFSASSDTDRLA
+841 PFSAGSEPDRSNA
-853 AGEFYQLD
+853 ADFHQHLHAQQQAHHHQLD

-871 PIRITLDP
+871 PIRVSLDP
-879 STYYTC
+879 TCYYTC
-885 LICSDF
+885 LICTDF

-914 DTIVIAA
+914 DSIVISAA
-921 ASCECLLCGFR
+921 TGECMLCSFR
-932 SQTAD
+932 SSSA
-937 KHDLERHLKTEAH
+937 DLERHLKTETH

-963 RDKAIGKLRQFCGS
+963 REKAISKLKSFTGPD
-977 ELYKKL
+977 LFKKL
-983 SLIFPLAEE
+983 SLIFPLAAAAAAAEE
-992 SKFPYEEMPSIG
+992 AKFPYEEMPSISD
-1004 EISRSP
+1004 ISRSP
-1010 LSLLLEP
+1010 LTLLLEP
-1017 KTELVEREFG
+1017 KTELVERG
-1027 TSNGIDNEG
+1027 DGYSNGGLDSTATD
-1036 CQPHPDNVQIKCNC
+1036 PDNVQIKCNC

-1081 LISSEKNT
+1081 LISSEKN
-1089 TTGGGGSLSPL
+1089 GAGSGGSLSPL
-1100 NLQQQHCMKGEE
+1100 NLLKGED
-1112 NRPGS
+1112 NR
-1117 AGSGGGGLLLRPGQQ
+1117 AGRSGNGQQ
-1132 HLMLTCV
+1132 LQLTCV
-1139 PCGYKTD
+1139 PCGFKTD

-1155 RKSCKVEQNI
+1155 KKSCKVEQNI

-1175 LTPKGADPQD
+1175 LTPKGADSQD
-1185 AMDSASAAT
+1185 AMDSASAAI
-1194 GDNNNG
+1194 GDNNHGTG
-1200 STTLGTLC
+1200 SAVSALC

-1223 GKNGGSGGTGN
+1223 GNRNNNNNNNNGSGNSSAGGGSGGTG
-1234 TTGSTGSSGSGTNG
+1234 TDGGAG
-1248 EGTCKDRCLVCSVCN
+1248 CKDRCLVCSVCN

-1277 ANHNVGNELLG
+1277 ANHNVGNELLA
-1288 QDFPTLNVPSAI
+1288 QDFPNLNVPSSAI

-1333 AFKENCN
+1333 ALKENCN

-1351 ETYMGGGGGKDGEK
+1351 ESVIGGGKGEGELGEGGK
-1365 MEKHQTQTVSCPLCP
+1365 LEKNQVQTVSCPLCP

-1421 QQQLGSSPDKSPKKE
+1421 QQQLGSPDKSPPAKKE
-1436 TSPSPEIKCS
+1436 GSPSPEIKCS

-1468 KRNAD
+1468 KRNAE

-1480 LNDCKDAFDNLSDLH
+1480 LNDCKDAFDNLTDLH

-1550 TFKNINSLTGHIAEK
+1550 HFKNINSLTAHITEK
-1565 HPQESTA
+1565 HPQESQA
-1572 QKGATDTQQ
+1572 QKGEANPQDA
-1581 QESASILFFKDLKRK
+1581 SSILFFKDLKRK
-1596 MMNNKNGMSP
+1596 MLNSGSNNKNGMSP
-1606 KSDRSQA
+1606 KSDRSQT

-1636 KSLDGSDGGG
+1636 KSLDALERHATTVFHMPKEKDCKG
-1646 VGGGGKLACT
+1646 VGGGGTDGIGGLA
-1656 DCRFNF
+1656 
-1662 TDAAALERHMATAF
+1662 
-1676 HMSKEKEKAAADSL
+1676 
-1690 AGMVNK
+1690 NK

-1743 KKLKSD
+1743 KKVKSE
-1749 KQQQQQPSH
+1749 KQPP
-1758 QFPFQIGASMGEGG
+1758 FPFSFDG
-1772 GDGCEHGDR
+1772 GDACEHGEKQ
-1781 TPMDFKPFGLQMFG
+1781 DFKNFGLPMFG
-1795 EGGEKRKDLEEKET
+1795 EGGLGGVGEKRKDMDEKET

-1818 CNVAYSQGSTLD
+1818 CNVAYTQGSTLD

-1841 ACRLQERSMFNN
+1841 ACRLQERSMFGNVGGVVGE
-1853 QLQNMDCK
+1853 K
-1861 KKSEFPLI
+1861 KPSDFPLI
-1869 QTIPESH
+1869 KTIPESH

-1884 TPLRKLKSPAELQQ
+1884 TPMRKIKSPAEQQ
-1898 QQQTVQQQQ
+1898 PQMPPQQQQ
-1907 QQQQLTPQP
+1907 QQSPQQPVQLQQQPP
-1916 PMLNPMMGALGLATA
+1916 PMLNPMLGALGMGAAQL
-1931 GVPAMDK
+1931 GGIDK

-1950 FHNKATLET
+1950 FPNKATLEN

-1964 PECLA
+1964 PECFA
-1969 LKKKLLDSSNVAQE
+1969 LKKKMLESNAMPE
-1983 NFVESFQQQ
+1983 NFADNFQQ
-1992 QALNDLTKVNPLP
+1992 QALNELAKVNAMP

-2018 PFPLDPT
+2018 PFPMDPT
-2025 ANLMDPNFLKNA
+2025 ANLMADPNFLKNA

-2079 FGAVP
+2079 FGGVP
-2084 QKVPDITAKTDL
+2084 PKGQDINAKTDL
-2096 EKVIPVDKTKLPPG
+2096 EKIIPVDKTKLPQVNLP
-2110 MLQSNLNGKPP
+2110 QNLNGKSP
-2121 LDMNLMAHN
+2121 LDLNMMQHAMDG
-2130 LENKMPPQPPQ
+2130 KMLPQPPQ

-2156 EQLRILRSH
+2156 DQLRILRSH

-2180 SMKANLPPKVVKH
+2180 SLKANLPPKVVKH

-2222 VEEYERTGETKVVDL
+2222 VEEYERTGETKVTDL
-2237 DTSFKSNDSQDISQN
+2237 DASFKSNDSQETSQN
-2252 AVDLKMNEMK
+2252 SADLKMNEMK
-2262 QSFSKSLMESL
+2262 QNFSKSLIESL
-2273 SKHQANQELGNFQLN
+2273 SKHQASQELGNFQLN

-2293 DNFANDFQ
+2293 DNFNADFQ
-2301 AQHEQASQLQANVAN
+2301 VQHEQAQSQLQANVAS
-2316 FFSQAPD
+2316 FFQQQASD
-2323 LNLNNLGKELMSNK
+2323 LSKELMSNK
-2337 KKKIKSETSSN
+2337 KKKIKSESSN
-2348 ASPIPADLQIDSSNS
+2348 ESPIPADLQIDSTTS

-2368 RPPSAISLKKHMEA
+2368 RPPSAISLKKHMESN
-2382 RPLGTPVL
+2382 RQLGGTPGL
-2390 MEEIKIP
+2390 LDDMKIP
-2397 SPIESPVLS
+2397 SPIDSPVIS
-2406 PPSSITSGM
+2406 PPGSITGGM
-2415 HQQMAQNQAIT
+2415 ISQMGGQNQSIT

-2491 NQPNPTFETD
+2491 NQPNPTFEAD
-2501 EKKAININ
+2501 DKKAININ

-2561 DSDSSLDVSRRDF
+2561 DSDSSMDVSRREF